1 MARWKR
7 TMCVALCLCALCA
20 LLPSRAAAAPAGVYP
35 SVVIDGSKVH
45 KEVLKKK
52 DIAGTTYAPGKQD
65 SDSTAKSTITECTS
79 GQCLRFETALNR
91 LSELYFVP
99 FTTSLKVPAHTTCT
113 VKQTFHINGAKQ
125 IATKD
130 RATSAASFQLLYFGE
145 EAPFGTAIT
154 PRTEA
159 NKNYGASNGSM
170 LFQGSRQGRSN
181 KDNGDYNTDRKIN
194 LEGCGNTNTLTLVYK
209 NTTGKEKTISYH
221 FAFWGCTQY
230 GSKYDNR
237 FLVEFT
243 TSYEVTSTEQVIL
256 APTGGTVGLTE
267 KTVTYGDSYGS
278 LPIPTRPGY
287 TFDGWFTAKTGGEK
301 ITSASKVT
309 TFGVHTLYARWAGR
323 QYTVTLEANGGAV
336 DPKTMTVTYG
346 DPYGTL
352 APPPPT
358 RPGYTFSGWYTEASG
373 GSQITAKSTVR
384 TNAAHTLY
392 ARWRPIAATK
402 PSNVSVVTSQT
413 IVYGKDP
420 AFNLR
425 YNSAAAHTYTVKW
438 YECDK
443 SGNGGKLV
451 TNGSGAAASPKMPA
465 AGVHYYYAEVT
476 AKRGDNGQTASAK
489 SPVAKVTVNK
499 ATPMISTKPTASTL
513 DLAKNTALRGST
525 LSGGKAQNKNVSPY
539 IDVPGS
545 FQWQNGSTTI
555 TKTGEQSFPVVFT
568 PDDTDNY
575 TTATVMVPVGV
586 VRTNTVTITW
596 GALAYT
602 YTDGPWD
609 PKTHAYTAGS
619 WKADSTGGDT
629 ITVKNEGT
637 NAVNVT
643 FRYAATN
650 DAISGSFSSAKASLS
665 AGRTQTVTLSLT
677 GKPTQSLAN
686 AKIGTV
692 TVTLGGGT

>member
-35 SVVIDGSKVH
+35 RVVIDGSKVH
-45 KEVLKKK
+45 KEVLQKK

-65 SDSTAKSTITECTS
+65 SGSTAKSTNTESTS
-79 GQCLRFETALNR
+79 GQRLRFETALNK

-99 FTTSLKVPAHTTCT
+99 FTTSLTVPAHTTCT
-113 VKQTFHINGAKQ
+113 VKQTFHFNGAKQ
-125 IATKD
+125 ITTNN
-130 RATSAASFQLLYFGE
+130 RAKSAASFQLLYFGE
-145 EAPFGTAIT
+145 EAPSGTVIM
-154 PRTEA
+154 PRTEN

-170 LFQGSRQGRSN
+170 LFQGSRQGKSN
-181 KDNGDYNTDRKIN
+181 KDNGDYNTDRNIN

-221 FAFWGCTQY
+221 FAFWGCTQF

-243 TSYEVTSTEQVIL
+243 TSYEVTSTEQVNL
-256 APTGGTVGLTE
+256 APTGGTVSLTS
-267 KTVTYGDSYGS
+267 KTVTYGDSYGP
-278 LPIPTRPGY
+278 LPTPTRPGY

-309 TFGVHTLYARWAGR
+309 TFGVHTLYARWTPR
-323 QYTVTLEANGGAV
+323 QYTVTFDSNGGTV
-336 DPKTMTVTYG
+336 SPTSKPVTY
-346 DPYGTL
+346 DSTYGSL
-352 APPPPT
+352 PIPT
-358 RPGYTFSGWYTEASG
+358 RMGYTFLGWYTAASNG
-373 GSQITAKSTVR
+373 TMVEST
-384 TNAAHTLY
+384 TKIKKNADHTLY
-392 ARWRPIAATK
+392 ARWRLTPAMAPYNIHLTEE
-402 PSNVSVVTSQT
+402 QT
-413 IVYGKDP
+413 IVYGKNPSFGLGYSFDGG
-420 AFNLR
+420 N
-425 YNSAAAHTYTVKW
+425 HTCTTAW
-438 YECDK
+438 FECDQ
-443 SGNGGKLV
+443 SGNNGKS
-451 TNGSGAAASPKMPA
+451 TDAKRPT
-465 AGVHYYYAEVT
+465 AGVHYYYAMVT
-476 AKRGDNGQTASAK
+476 AKRKDNGQTASTK

-499 ATPMISTKPTASTL
+499 ATPMILTKPTASTL
-513 DLAKNTALRGST
+513 DLAKSTALSGST
-525 LSGGKAQNKNVSPY
+525 LSGGKAQNRNVSPY

-545 FQWQNGSTTI
+545 FRWQNGSTTI

-568 PDDTDNY
+568 PNDTDNY
-575 TTATVMVPVGV
+575 TTATVMVPVRV

-609 PKTHAYTAGS
+609 PKAHAYKAGI
-619 WKADSTGGDT
+619 WKVDSTGGDT

-637 NAVNVT
+637 NTVNVT
-643 FRYAATN
+643 FRYAALN
-650 DAISGSFSSAKASLS
+650 NAISGSFSSTAASLS
-665 AGRTQTVTLSLT
+665 ADRTQMVTLSLT